1 MFSDF
6 LSLIFP
12 NTCVSC
18 MNYLY
23 KGESF
28 LCTKCKYDLPKTN
41 YHLEHENVLMKRFW
55 GKVPISYALSY
66 LKFIKGGSVQKIL
79 FSIKYEG
86 MKDGA
91 RVLGLWFGLDLSKEG
106 YDKKF
111 DLILPVPMHKKK
123 LKIRGYNQSD
133 FFAEGLAEA
142 MQVNYSSALF
152 ERVSENTSQTKKS
165 RFERWLNVKD
175 IYKLKDAEAVKDKH
189 VLLADDV
196 ITTGATFEACAK
208 ELFDNGAREVSIIA
222 IASAQ

>member
-6 LSLIFP
+6 FSLVFP
-12 NTCVSC
+12 NTCTSC
-18 MNYLY
+18 KEYLY

-28 LCTKCKYDLPKTN
+28 LCTRCKYNLPKTN
-41 YHLEHENVLMKRFW
+41 YHLEYENPLMKRFW
-55 GKVPISYALSY
+55 GKVPVSYALSY

-79 FSIKYEG
+79 YSIKYEG

-91 RVLGLWFGLDLSKEG
+91 KTLGNWFGLDLNKEG

-123 LKIRGYNQSD
+123 IKIRGYNQSD
-133 FFAEGLAEA
+133 FFAEGLSEA
-142 MQVNYSSALF
+142 MNVNYSPVIF
-152 ERVSENTSQTKKS
+152 ERVSESTSQTKKN

-175 IYKLKDAEAVKDKH
+175 IYKLKEPEAVIDKH

-196 ITTGATFEACAK
+196 ITTGATFEACAR
-208 ELFDNGAREVSIIA
+208 ELLDKGAREVSIVA